1 MFRADNKVAVIDIN
15 ILTSESNKRRVDNAL
30 VTTHPLPG
38 ISLPFKLV
46 GAYLLNHRLRYAEY
60 LKTYLLFINDSKSP
74 FCQC

>member
-46 GAYLLNHRLRYAEY
+46 CA
-60 LKTYLLFINDSKSP
+60 
-74 FCQC
+74 